1 MERLVKEFIV
11 NFDDSDND
19 EVINLLKMLEKD
31 ITMKKDYA
39 NNVGDI
45 VWAYYDYTDL
55 PLNEVAER
63 MSPVK
68 AKKFFFE
75 LAVKNDDSTIQ
86 QMLISKWKALEAIAK
101 IKGGFLQIIIPNG
114 SFKFATSLVKANHIE
129 AKLIKI
135 GDL

>member
-1 MERLVKEFIV
+1 MLYTQKTDHEFTAIAEKV
-11 NFDDSDND
+11 VQYAEKTGYEEICADFDGYDSPSA
-19 EVINLLKMLEKD
+19 LKMV
-31 ITMKKDYA
+31 
-39 NNVGDI
+39 NNDVTFTPDFSAKRGD
-45 VWAYYDYTDL
+45 
-55 PLNEVAER
+55 
-63 MSPVK
+63 
-68 AKKFFFE
+68 KKFFFE

-114 SFKFATSLVKANHIE
+114 IFKFATSLVKANHIE